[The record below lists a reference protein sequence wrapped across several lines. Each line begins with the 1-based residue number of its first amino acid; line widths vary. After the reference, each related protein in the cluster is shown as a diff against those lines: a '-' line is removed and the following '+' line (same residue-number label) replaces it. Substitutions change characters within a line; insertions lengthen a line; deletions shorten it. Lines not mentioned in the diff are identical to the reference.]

1 MLKEAF
7 NMFKIIYYND
17 DKSSSFLT
25 KLSLFEFLNL
35 LHFKDKKLNLIFKF
49 FCLLMKIFIDDEENI
64 TYMTLTG
71 ANSAG

>member
-35 LHFKDKKLNLIFKF
+35 LHFKDKKLKIDFQV
-49 FCLLMKIFIDDEENI
+49 LLFVNENF
-64 TYMTLTG
+64 Y
-71 ANSAG
+71 